1 MTPDTPIQYPYVD
14 RHPSLPGSGL
24 MPFLPISL
32 TRGSHSASVQALLDT
47 GASVNVLP
55 FDIGLQ
61 LGADWDKQTVV
72 VPLAGNLA
80 AVAARGLVV
89 SATVGPFP
97 AVRLG
102 FAWARLNT
110 LPVILGQANFFEE
123 FDVCF
128 FRSRAIFEVKPRS

>member
-1 MTPDTPIQYPYVD
+1 VTPYTPVQYPYVD

-32 TRGSHSASVQALLDT
+32 ARGGHSISVLALLDT

-55 FDIGLQ
+55 FDSGLQ

-72 VPLAGNLA
+72 VPLAGNLSA
-80 AVAARGLVV
+80 IEARGLIASV
-89 SATVGPFP
+89 TVGPFP
-97 AVRLG
+97 AVKLG
-102 FAWARLNT
+102 FAWARLST
-110 LPVILGQANFFEE
+110 MPLILGQANFFEE

-128 FRSRAIFEVKPRS
+128 FRSRAILEIRPRS